1 MQSRGLGEHL
11 EISRELKVGKHF
23 NNYRPEQ
30 HYMRGPGPKWHAKHE
45 GPPLRS
51 HDDEHHGTLLT
62 LWLVPA
68 VAIALLGFMA
78 AVALT

>member
-1 MQSRGLGEHL
+1 MD
-11 EISRELKVGKHF
+11 SRELREPIEILRELEVGKHF
-23 NNYRPEQ
+23 NHYRPEQ

-45 GPPLRS
+45 DLPLRS
-51 HDDEHHGTLLT
+51 HDDEHHGTLLA